1 MRHSGKCAKSDS
13 LKSTWWIFH
22 CDAGGYHTIYC
33 WGSQNI
39 FWLAEK
45 WTLPSYQKNA
55 LAFRSPKIPSN
66 WDLGWDNLST
76 SLSSTFD
83 PSSTLKE
90 SGSNSEPRSAKPQE
104 VHWSWEKRV
113 RISSLALWF
122 GIPNV
127 PPISNLEGLCEDD
140 QSITWGVGWNLTPP
154 VTH

>member
-1 MRHSGKCAKSDS
+1 MCKIRLAQIYMMDFPLRCWRVPYYILLGEPKYF
-13 LKSTWWIFH
+13 L
-22 CDAGGYHTIYC
+22 AGRKVNPAILSKKT
-33 WGSQNI
+33 
-39 FWLAEK
+39 
-45 WTLPSYQKNA
+45 A
-55 LAFRSPKIPSN
+55 LAFRSSKIPSN

-104 VHWSWEKRV
+104 VHWSWEKQV
-113 RISSLALWF
+113 RISGLALWF

>member
-1 MRHSGKCAKSDS
+1 MQNQTRSNLHDGFSIAMLEGTILYTIGGAKKFFGWQ
-13 LKSTWWIFH
+13 KSEPCHPIKKT
-22 CDAGGYHTIYC
+22 
-33 WGSQNI
+33 
-39 FWLAEK
+39 
-45 WTLPSYQKNA
+45 A
-55 LAFRSPKIPSN
+55 LAFRSSKIPSN

-104 VHWSWEKRV
+104 VHWSWEKQV
-113 RISSLALWF
+113 RISGLALWF